1 MSKVLIT
8 TIPFADKDRLPL
20 ELLENANID
29 YLINPL
35 NKKLTE
41 DELTEIVTDFDVIIA
56 GTEMITSKVMDRAKN
71 LKMISRVGIGLDSVD
86 LVSAKERGIIVSYT
100 PDAPSPAVAEL
111 TFGLIFS
118 LLRSIHVSNSQL
130 HEGKWYRFFG
140 RRLSEVTLGIIGVG
154 RIGGRVIR
162 RTKSFGSPRLLLND
176 IDNSKRPDLID
187 FKLNWVS
194 KEKIYEEA
202 DIISIHTPLTSA
214 TKDMVTREQLL
225 KMKKDAII
233 INTSRGGIINEQDL
247 YEVMNSG
254 HLSGAAIDV
263 FEKEPYDG
271 KLSEIERCI
280 LTAHMGSMSE
290 DCRTRM
296 EIEATEEAVRLLT
309 GKKIEREVPQEEYDV
324 QSQGL

>member
-1 MSKVLIT
+1 
-8 TIPFADKDRLPL
+8 
-20 ELLENANID
+20 
-29 YLINPL
+29 
-35 NKKLTE
+35 
-41 DELTEIVTDFDVIIA
+41 
-56 GTEMITSKVMDRAKN
+56 
-71 LKMISRVGIGLDSVD
+71 
-86 LVSAKERGIIVSYT
+86 
-100 PDAPSPAVAEL
+100 
-111 TFGLIFS
+111 
-118 LLRSIHVSNSQL
+118 
-130 HEGKWYRFFG
+130 
-140 RRLSEVTLGIIGVG
+140 VTLGIIGVG

-162 RTKSFGSPRLLLND
+162 RTKSFGSPRLLVND

-296 EIEATEEAVRLLT
+296 EIEATEETVRFLT
-309 GKKIEREVPQEEYDV
+309 GKKLKREVPQEEYDV

>member
-1 MSKVLIT
+1 M
-8 TIPFADKDRLPL
+8 
-20 ELLENANID
+20 
-29 YLINPL
+29 
-35 NKKLTE
+35 
-41 DELTEIVTDFDVIIA
+41 
-56 GTEMITSKVMDRAKN
+56 
-71 LKMISRVGIGLDSVD
+71 
-86 LVSAKERGIIVSYT
+86 
-100 PDAPSPAVAEL
+100 
-111 TFGLIFS
+111 
-118 LLRSIHVSNSQL
+118 
-130 HEGKWYRFFG
+130 
-140 RRLSEVTLGIIGVG
+140 
-154 RIGGRVIR
+154 
-162 RTKSFGSPRLLLND
+162 
-176 IDNSKRPDLID
+176 ID

-202 DIISIHTPLTSA
+202 DIISIHTPLTGA
-214 TKDMVTREQLL
+214 TKNMVTREQLL

-296 EIEATEEAVRLLT
+296 EIEATEETVRFLT
-309 GKKIEREVPQEEYDV
+309 GKNLKRGVPQEEYDV